1 MAPRLTSRW
10 ICHWWSSD
18 IFWQLLRFDPGLWNR
33 AFEDEGSLRG
43 RPLVERSGPILWAFI
58 TLIFS
63 PASVRNH
70 LGSAQLKKEKALG
83 PSIISGK
90 LMIRILSRLL
100 RSSWIAKV
108 SSNDLHL
115 CWKASSTFSIQVA
128 SKRKFFVAHFSF
140 FYSFGVIRNL
150 RLYFSQASFKLK
162 KLNFNKL
169 ALVLQSRMNHAD

>member
-1 MAPRLTSRW
+1 M
-10 ICHWWSSD
+10 WSSSGGA
-18 IFWQLLRFDPGLWNR
+18 FR
-33 AFEDEGSLRG
+33 ANSMGFHHLNLFPSQCKEPFGKCTVEEGKG
-43 RPLVERSGPILWAFI
+43 
-58 TLIFS
+58 
-63 PASVRNH
+63 N
-70 LGSAQLKKEKALG
+70 
-83 PSIISGK
+83 SGK

-169 ALVLQSRMNHAD
+169 SLVLQSRMNHAD